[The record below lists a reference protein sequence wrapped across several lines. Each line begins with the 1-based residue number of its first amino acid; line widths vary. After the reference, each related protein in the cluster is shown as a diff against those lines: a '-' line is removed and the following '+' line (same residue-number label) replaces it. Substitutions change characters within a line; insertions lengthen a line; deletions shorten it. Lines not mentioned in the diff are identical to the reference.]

1 MYFLALHPDVCGR
14 LREEVLETFG
24 PAGAPTYADLKTMG
38 YRTFHIIYL
47 PHTHTLPTLTAMQC
61 STCRPQR
68 DAPHLPVRPARRAHL
83 ARRPAHH
90 PKHERGQPV
99 PPAQDTNNDVLP
111 PRTQAN
117 RPMGPRR
124 RSVPPRTV
132 VRARAARQGRAHT
145 VHVLAVLRR
154 STRREST
161 HPPLLS
167 IRVSD

>member
-1 MYFLALHPDVCGR
+1 MRRLGR
-14 LREEVLETFG
+14 
-24 PAGAPTYADLKTMG
+24 PAPRPTQISKRWDTVRFTSSILS
-38 YRTFHIIYL
+38 H
-47 PHTHTLPTLTAMQC
+47 TLTAMQR

-68 DAPHLPVRPARRAHL
+68 DAPHLPVRPARCTHL

-99 PPAQDTNNDVLP
+99 PPAQNTNNDVLP
-111 PRTQAN
+111 ARTQAN
-117 RPMGPRR
+117 RPVGPRR

-132 VRARAARQGRAHT
+132 VRARAARQGRAHA

-161 HPPLLS
+161 HPS
-167 IRVSD
+167 FTIVSCVRLTDGICCSAWDRNSR